1 MKKRIFIAIHYMEI
15 GGAERSLLGLLN
27 SIDTSVY
34 DVDLFVYSHRGE
46 FMSMIPSKINLLP
59 ENKKYASLEK
69 PIIDVV
75 KSGFLDIALARLMA
89 KVMDRLYVMNAKVSN
104 SASIYQ
110 YIADC
115 TTPFLPSLYKYG
127 EYDLAI
133 SFLTPHN
140 IVLKKIRAKKK
151 LAWIHTDYSYIK
163 VNRKRELPIW
173 AQFDHIVSISEAV
186 TVAFVKTFPELE
198 KKIILIENILS
209 VPFIRQQA
217 DSFDASPEMKAP
229 KDAVKLCSV
238 GRFTD
243 AKNFDNA
250 PWILRQIRENGI
262 NAYWFIVGY
271 GGEEHI
277 IREQIHLSEMD
288 DYFILL
294 GKKENPYPYIEC
306 SDVYVQPSR
315 YEGKSVTVREAQIL
329 CKPVIITNF
338 ATATSQIN
346 NGIDGAIV
354 PMDND
359 LCANAISDILR
370 NKSLMQ
376 SWIDNME
383 KTDYGNESEVSK
395 LYTLI

>member
-1 MKKRIFIAIHYMEI
+1 MEI

-46 FMSMIPSKINLLP
+46 FMPMIPSKINLLP

-69 PIIDVV
+69 PITNVI
-75 KSGFLDIALARLMA
+75 KSGFIDIALARLVA
-89 KVMDRLYVMNAKVSN
+89 KVMDRLYVKKEKVAN

-115 TTPFLPSLYKYG
+115 TTPFLPSLYKLG
-127 EYDLAI
+127 EYDIAI

-140 IVLKKIRAKKK
+140 IVLNKVRAKKK

-163 VNRKRELPIW
+163 INKKIELPVW
-173 AQFDHIVSISEAV
+173 EKFDYIVSISDAV

-217 DSFDASPEMKAP
+217 EGFDASTEMNVP
-229 KDAVKLCSV
+229 SDAIRLCSV

-250 PWILRQIRENGI
+250 PWILKRIRENGI

-271 GGEEHI
+271 GGEENTI
-277 IREQIHLSEMD
+277 KEQIHLSGMG

-294 GKKENPYPYIEC
+294 GKKENPYPYIKC
-306 SDVYVQPSR
+306 CDVYVQPSR

-346 NGIDGAIV
+346 NGVDGAIV

-359 LCANAISDILR
+359 SCANAISDILR

-383 KTDYGNESEVSK
+383 KTNYGNESEVSK
-395 LYTLI
+395 LYDLIDSK